1 MNAITIN
8 NNSSH
13 VIIVVIVVA
22 FNTKTAISAVI

>member
-8 NNSSH
+8 NNISH

-22 FNTKTAISAVI
+22 FNRKTAISAVI